1 MADLTKR
8 AKAIPTWYYGVGA
21 VGVAGLYFLYSR
33 RKAAKAAAATTSS
46 TQAADMT
53 GTAAG
58 YSSQDLAA
66 VLAQMQGAGSTAPGS
81 TTSDYTTS
89 QFAQPSDY
97 TTPFGEA
104 VTGFGYRPTQGVT
117 SVVGPSG
124 VTYSQV
130 ANAKARN
137 ALINSG
143 QKVFYQ
149 PAPGVFQPYNPAT
162 MNKTQTPTFVAV
174 S

>member
-1 MADLTKR
+1 MPDLTKR

-33 RKAAKAAAATTSS
+33 RKAAKAAAATPTTS
-46 TQAADMT
+46 TAGADLTGAGAYNAAD
-53 GTAAG
+53 
-58 YSSQDLAA
+58 LAS
-66 VLAQMQGAGSTAPGS
+66 VLASMQGAGSTATAS
-81 TTSDYTTS
+81 T
-89 QFAQPSDY
+89 ASDY

-104 VTGFGYRPTQGVT
+104 VSGFGYRPTQGIT

-124 VTYSQV
+124 VTYSQL

-137 ALINSG
+137 AVLAAG
-143 QKVFYQ
+143 QKVYYQ
-149 PAPGVFQPYNPAT
+149 PAPGVFQEYNPAT

>member
-33 RKAAKAAAATTSS
+33 RKSAKAAAATTSS

-66 VLAQMQGAGSTAPGS
+66 VLANMQGAGSTAPGS
-81 TTSDYTTS
+81 T
-89 QFAQPSDY
+89 ASDY

-143 QKVFYQ
+143 QQVFYQ

>member
-8 AKAIPTWYYGVGA
+8 AKGIPTWYYGVGA

-33 RKAAKAAAATTSS
+33 RKSAAAAAAAATTSS

-66 VLAQMQGAGSTAPGS
+66 VLQSMQGAGSTAPAS
-81 TTSDYTTS
+81 IP
-89 QFAQPSDY
+89 ADY

>member
-33 RKAAKAAAATTSS
+33 RKSAKAAAATTSS

-66 VLAQMQGAGSTAPGS
+66 VLANMQGAGSTAPGS
-81 TTSDYTTS
+81 TASDYT
-89 QFAQPSDY
+89 QHLAADY

-104 VTGFGYRPTQGVT
+104 VSGFGYRPTQGVT

>member
-33 RKAAKAAAATTSS
+33 RKSAKAAAATTSS

-66 VLAQMQGAGSTAPGS
+66 VLQSMQGAGSTAPGPGEMVS
-81 TTSDYTTS
+81 
-89 QFAQPSDY
+89 AY

-104 VTGFGYRPTQGVT
+104 VQGFGYRPTQGVT

-124 VTYSQV
+124 VTYSQI

-137 ALINSG
+137 DLINSG